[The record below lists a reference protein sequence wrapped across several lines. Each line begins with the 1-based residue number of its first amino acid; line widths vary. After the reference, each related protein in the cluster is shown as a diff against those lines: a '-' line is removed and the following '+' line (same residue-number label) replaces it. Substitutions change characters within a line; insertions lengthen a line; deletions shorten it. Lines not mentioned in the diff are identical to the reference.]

1 MNFIQTIFW
10 YLKIYIGY
18 QELFSFFYIMKY
30 QEIFFEI
37 SNSNYWFSNSLFD
50 IRNASK
56 ILKPRHIRY
65 SYHTHECNT
74 LYLNNLVLDKESF
87 YTHVRLSTTVSYK
100 GNQKAKNYFED
111 FCSSLKFFISRM
123 RLNRKS
129 RGILNCKWQEVYT
142 SMETLNSRT

>member
-1 MNFIQTIFW
+1 MNFWSRKFELRIWYFNINELTLIFISKIHSRYKKSFLDIKNLNFIQTIFW

-74 LYLNNLVLDKESF
+74 LYLNNLVLDNLAFFRIILYSCTSQYHSF
-87 YTHVRLSTTVSYK
+87 
-100 GNQKAKNYFED
+100 
-111 FCSSLKFFISRM
+111 I
-123 RLNRKS
+123 
-129 RGILNCKWQEVYT
+129 
-142 SMETLNSRT
+142 

>member
-1 MNFIQTIFW
+1 MDIKNYFLSFISWNIKKYFLKSVIQIIDSVIHYLISEMHQKYWNRVTYVTAIIHTNATLYIQIIW
-10 YLKIYIGY
+10 YLITSH
-18 QELFSFFYIMKY
+18 FS
-30 QEIFFEI
+30 
-37 SNSNYWFSNSLFD
+37 
-50 IRNASK
+50 
-56 ILKPRHIRY
+56 
-65 SYHTHECNT
+65 
-74 LYLNNLVLDKESF
+74 ESF